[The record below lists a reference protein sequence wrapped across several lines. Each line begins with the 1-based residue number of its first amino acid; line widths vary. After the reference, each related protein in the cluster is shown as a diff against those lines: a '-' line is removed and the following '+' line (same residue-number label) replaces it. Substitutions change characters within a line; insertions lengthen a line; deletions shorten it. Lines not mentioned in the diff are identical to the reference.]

1 MDPLHLPLLLAQVG
15 LLMLLLTIVM
25 LADGKAAVGVPEKI
39 TWVSTDQPNERTFG
53 LIGLV
58 ASIWAV
64 LRRTMG

>member
-1 MDPLHLPLLLAQVG
+1 
-15 LLMLLLTIVM
+15 MLLTFSIAA
-25 LADGKAAVGVPEKI
+25 ADEKEKQEPAVPDVVESSDLPSDG
-39 TWVSTDQPNERTFG
+39 PNERSFG

>member
-1 MDPLHLPLLLAQVG
+1 
-15 LLMLLLTIVM
+15 MLLTFSIAA
-25 LADGKAAVGVPEKI
+25 ADEKQEPAVPDVVESSDLPSDG
-39 TWVSTDQPNERTFG
+39 PNERSFG

>member
-1 MDPLHLPLLLAQVG
+1 MA
-15 LLMLLLTIVM
+15 MLLTFSIAA
-25 LADGKAAVGVPEKI
+25 ADEKQQPAVPDVVESSDLPSDG
-39 TWVSTDQPNERTFG
+39 PNERSFG